1 MIRYAKGPY
10 TKSSWSPEKWF
21 TRKVQAV
28 LTYILW
34 QHKQP
39 TCKHTGTS
47 TMSNNSVS
55 IRSPLSCVRGLH
67 ANRCPRLMLTS
78 YSWLAAIKSINE
90 NINTGFSAS
99 LSPYVKAAQR
109 HHFPSGL
116 CEWTG
121 CSEPARSGSPK
132 FVYRT
137 ACAETHW
144 AWGDAGGEAH
154 HVAAR
159 LAQQTLPQP
168 GALGLERRLGER
180 KETAVNKG
188 LTHGHKNVSP
198 RAGWTQPRFYNVLRC
213 FAAILLCCAAGVTP
227 VIINNI
233 CRDTRSREMTLYAA
247 RSQNVRQDLQF
258 SRAK

>member
-1 MIRYAKGPY
+1 MICYARIFYAK
-10 TKSSWSPEKWF
+10 SPWILENLFIK
-21 TRKVQAV
+21 KVHAV
-28 LTYILW
+28 LIYIPC

-39 TCKHTGTS
+39 SCKHTAMS

-90 NINTGFSAS
+90 NINTNFSTS

-137 ACAETHW
+137 ACAETQW
-144 AWGDAGGEAH
+144 AWGTQRE
-154 HVAAR
+154 R
-159 LAQQTLPQP
+159 QTTWPP
-168 GALGLERRLGER
+168 GSPSKSSRNPEPWAFSDGSDKGR
-180 KETAVNKG
+180 KYLLTKG
-188 LTHGHKNVSP
+188 LTYGHKNVSP
-198 RAGWTQPRFYNVLRC
+198 HWSWTQPDSYNTLLC
-213 FAAILLCCAAGVTP
+213 FAVILLCFAVLLLL
-227 VIINNI
+227 IQ
-233 CRDTRSREMTLYAA
+233 L
-247 RSQNVRQDLQF
+247 
-258 SRAK
+258 